1 MIALD
6 TKLERN
12 PQAAA
17 RELADGEGVLLHL
30 GSGQYHGVNPVGLA
44 IWELLEQQRTAADVI
59 DRLRG
64 RVEDPPP
71 SLEDD
76 VLSFLTELHERDLV
90 LVER

>member
-6 TKLERN
+6 TKLQRN

-17 RELADGEGVLLHL
+17 RELAEGEGVLLHL

-44 IWELLEQQRTAADVI
+44 IWELLEQESTAAEI
-59 DRLRG
+59 IERLRD
-64 RVEDPPP
+64 RVEDPPTT
-71 SLEDD
+71 LEDD
-76 VLSFLTELHERDLV
+76 VLDFLGSLAERDLV